1 MRKLVLDTADND
13 IKDKCLSHFSYLF
26 LYVTNYALL
35 IQIAIYK
42 ESYNSYP
49 FDSLY
54 FGQSTDRVIPGFC
67 LVASQSKFWTD
78 HCCHSVSIQKS
89 IL

>member
-1 MRKLVLDTADND
+1 MRKLVVDTADND

-42 ESYNSYP
+42 ESYISYP

-54 FGQSTDRVIPGFC
+54 FGDNRFVTIDVFLNFIAF
-67 LVASQSKFWTD
+67 
-78 HCCHSVSIQKS
+78 
-89 IL
+89 